1 MYSYFYQ
8 AMDFIRQKYLSLCQT
23 PSDIFEHLPI
33 LCKYASD
40 CESVLELG
48 VRGCVS
54 SWAFLYGLLLNEKSK
69 KILLLNDLV
78 PCDIQEILTYAKQT
92 NVHIDYCWANDL
104 DINVSIPIDLTF
116 IDTWHVYGQLK
127 RELEK
132 FAVITQ
138 KYIIMHDTTVDAID
152 GESIRLGYN
161 IHQQSIETGWDRE
174 EIETGLWKAV
184 EEFLGS
190 HPEWS
195 LHQRYVNN
203 NGLTIL
209 KRKDII

>member
-1 MYSYFYQ
+1 
-8 AMDFIRQKYLSLCQT
+8 MDLIREKYLSLCQT

-54 SWAFLYGLLLNEKSK
+54 SWAFLYGLLLNQKPK
-69 KILLLNDLV
+69 KVLLMNDLL
-78 PCDIQEILTYAKQT
+78 PCDIQELLNVSKQT
-92 NVHIDYCWANDL
+92 DVIIDYCWANDL
-104 DINVSIPIDLTF
+104 QLVIHSELDLTF

-132 FAVITQ
+132 FSQITK
-138 KYIIMHDTTVDAID
+138 KYIIMHDTTID
-152 GESIRLGYN
+152 EIHSESVRLGFN
-161 IHQQSIETGWDRE
+161 IQQQCIETGWERS
-174 EIETGLWKAV
+174 EIECGLWKAI
-184 EEFLGS
+184 EEFLET

-195 LHQRYVNN
+195 LHQRFFNN

-209 KRKDII
+209 KRKN